1 MLLCYNNERQNEL
14 DNSLNSIK
22 NEQILEIEELLT
34 EQSKIFLLIFYI

>member
-34 EQSKIFLLIFYI
+34 EQSKIILLKFNI